1 MARKQT
7 GKQMVAKGLIDISSQ
22 TAFAALSIQ
31 LLNINTIMML
41 KNKQPMNKKF
51 K

>member
-1 MARKQT
+1 M
-7 GKQMVAKGLIDISSQ
+7 MAKGLIDISNP

-31 LLNINTIMML
+31 LLIINTNIML
-41 KNKQPMNKKF
+41 KNKQAVNKKI